1 MTEANPAPAGAS
13 LADEPIRG
21 SAEPRLED
29 YEAVWGQAPAMRR
42 AAGWLLVI
50 VVGMP
55 VVFSLRSGFDP
66 LVLLAIPVLLAAG
79 AFGIWRGRRNWSE
92 AMFRSS
98 GGMPIEYF
106 FDSHGYQTRAPGRE
120 GRAEWGTLHAFGE
133 TPAAFLLYVS
143 PHIFHLVPKR
153 AFPEADQARLSTEL
167 RARVKP
173 LGKGP
178 SGLKKA
184 LVLWILLIIAYLAIW
199 QFMGH
204 H

>member
-1 MTEANPAPAGAS
+1 MCDATPTPGSRS
-13 LADEPIRG
+13 LLDNPIRG
-21 SAEPRLED
+21 SAEPRVED
-29 YEAVWGQAPAMRR
+29 YQAVWGQAPAMRR
-42 AAGWLLVI
+42 AAGWLLVM

-55 VVFSLRSGFDP
+55 VAFSLRKGFDP

-79 AFGIWRGRRNWSE
+79 AFGIWRGRRSWSE
-92 AMFRSS
+92 AMFRSV
-98 GGMPIEYF
+98 GGMAIEYF
-106 FDSHGYQTRAPGRE
+106 FDGQGYQTRTPGRE
-120 GRAEWGTLHAFGE
+120 GRAEWGTLHGFAE

-153 AFPEADQARLSTEL
+153 AFPEADQARLSAEL

-184 LVLWILLIIAYLAIW
+184 LVLWVVLIVAYLAIW
-199 QFMGH
+199 QFLGH